1 MHPETVLFGAAPA
14 EGEKDPIS
22 HMGGRGQV
30 IGGQRTKPPAAGCV
44 TLFIRMRLMLHQCNM
59 EYTEKDGH
67 IQIAH

>member
-1 MHPETVLFGAAPA
+1 MHPETVLFGAAPG
-14 EGEKDPIS
+14 EGKRPNFPY
-22 HMGGRGQV
+22 GGRGQV